1 MKKDSLIMRVLGRI
15 VNGKKTKDKKVIRPA
30 TKQEIEKSYFDAWE
44 EYQYNKWVHWKN
56 KMQSIMNFGLMV
68 KVVRI

>member
-44 EYQYNKWVHWKN
+44 EYQYKKSQMSPLEKQDAINNELWLN
-56 KMQSIMNFGLMV
+56 GQGG
-68 KVVRI
+68 